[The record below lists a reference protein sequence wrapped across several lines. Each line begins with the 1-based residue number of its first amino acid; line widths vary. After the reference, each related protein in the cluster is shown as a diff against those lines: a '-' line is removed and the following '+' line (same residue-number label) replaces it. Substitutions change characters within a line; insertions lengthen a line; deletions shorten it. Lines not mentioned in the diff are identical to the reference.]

1 MGTRGSTV
9 APAAAL
15 VVPVGTW
22 GYAPIMAIMTRRGLL
37 ELGAGLALAIGAL
50 ALAAG
55 WGSSR
60 AGARGSGVRP
70 FEVTRPV
77 ALAPAPDFELT
88 DLAGRP
94 ARLQDLRGRVVFL
107 NVWATWCVPC
117 REEIP
122 AMEILSRDLAPRG
135 LTVLAVNHK
144 EDPTLVGRFTRE
156 YGVTFRVLL
165 DPEGEVAARYRL
177 VGLPG
182 TYFIDRS
189 GLLVGSVL
197 GLRDWSSPEA
207 RRYLDQLLAAR
218 S

>member
-1 MGTRGSTV
+1 
-9 APAAAL
+9 
-15 VVPVGTW
+15 
-22 GYAPIMAIMTRRGLL
+22 MATLTRRGLL
-37 ELGAGLALAIGAL
+37 ELGAGLALAVGAL

-55 WGSSR
+55 WGGSR

-70 FEVTRPV
+70 FEVTPG

-94 ARLQDLRGRVVFL
+94 ARLHDLRGRVVFL
-107 NVWATWCVPC
+107 NVWATWCTPC

-122 AMEILSRDLAPRG
+122 AMEILSRDLEPRG
-135 LTVLAVNHK
+135 LTVLAVNHQ
-144 EDPTLVGRFTRE
+144 EDPTVVGRFTRE

-165 DPEGEVAARYRL
+165 DPEGAVAARYRV

-182 TYFIDRS
+182 SYFIDRS

-207 RRYLDQLLAAR
+207 RRYLHQLLAAR